1 MSARTRVVTVVALA
15 AAVAAAGIVGAT
27 LLQSQGQKTAAS
39 NGAVT
44 KPRPGSP
51 PLVFDFGVR
60 NDPET
65 RALSRGAKLYT
76 AKHRVEAGRIFA
88 RYHSLPAQIGA
99 AFASWPKGG
108 LDTLKA
114 LVASH
119 SHSALAELHL
129 GYAYLWSGRNAD
141 ALRAWLQA
149 VKVEP
154 DSPSAVFAADLLYP
168 SFVPGLPYIVTGLQ
182 PPAAV
187 MKLSASQELA
197 ALKRSAA
204 QPDADA
210 KVLYGVALWNLR
222 RPISAEREFRA
233 AAALA
238 PDDPMA
244 LTAAAVG
251 AYSKARPVVA
261 FSKLGPLTGTFPKAA
276 VVRFHLG
283 ILLLWSKELGKART
297 QLQLAVAYEPKSAYG
312 MAAARL
318 LNALGHNGTK

>member
-1 MSARTRVVTVVALA
+1 MSARTRVATVVALT
-15 AAVAAAGIVGAT
+15 AAVAVAGIVGAT
-27 LLQSQGQKTAAS
+27 LLQSRGQKTAAP
-39 NGAVT
+39 NEAVT
-44 KPRPGSP
+44 KPRSGSP

-60 NDPET
+60 NDPEA
-65 RALSRGAKLYT
+65 RALVRGVKLYT
-76 AKHRVEAGRIFA
+76 AKHPVEAGRIFA

-99 AFASWPKGG
+99 AFVSWPKGG

-141 ALRAWLQA
+141 AVRAWLQA

-154 DSPSAVFAADLLYP
+154 DSPSAVLAADLLHP
-168 SFVPGLPYIVTGLQ
+168 SFVPGLPYIVTDLQ

-187 MKLSASQELA
+187 TKLSAPQELA
-197 ALKRSAA
+197 TLKRSAA
-204 QPDADA
+204 RPDADA

-251 AYSKARPVVA
+251 AYSKARPVAA

-283 ILLLWSKELGKART
+283 ILLLWSNELGKART
-297 QLQLAVAYEPKSAYG
+297 QLRLAVAYAPKSAYG

-318 LNALGHNGTK
+318 LAALGHNGTK